1 MKQGRNWCLRTRVQA
16 VGMTALLACT
26 GAVWADGGVEFHNV
40 SSEVGID
47 FERAPTP
54 NRIAVIEASIAASPF
69 PNSEQ
74 ATRQAN
80 SPQKQHGAP
89 GVALFDYDNDGDLD
103 IYVPNGPQANNAL
116 FQNQLSETGEMSFVD
131 VGEEAGVG
139 AFNQD
144 SNGVC
149 VGDTDN
155 DGDQD
160 LYVVAVGVRNL
171 FFRNNG
177 NGTFTNTTMFSNL
190 PGYGRNASGCSMG
203 DVNGDGLLDILVTN
217 TYDDWLQRRP
227 VFIGLGE
234 TALQPNELYLNKG
247 NNVFQDVSL
256 SSGILNL
263 ISGPPSIYFGGS
275 YTWASSMVDYDL
287 DGDTDIL
294 WADTQGAPPA
304 DKSQERSAIRLFK
317 NDGTGHFTDVTHAS
331 GLAIWGSWMGL
342 SFGDFNCDGAMD
354 IFGTNFGRYVGGVVQ
369 NSRWLLG
376 SASGVF
382 TDPQVG
388 DLVGTPF
395 GWGTTVLDYD
405 NDGDHDIAFFG
416 DDDAFFFS
424 IADNP
429 GTVLQNQDCSANF
442 VWDQAAMTTDHRIR
456 QVQGAVSGDLNE
468 DGFEDLVTVAT
479 YRFIPD
485 AAFRP
490 ATALSGGPTGS
501 PFDAVASF
509 QNQFTGRLMPGFTT
523 WLNPTILNG
532 DLAIDLNSGG
542 NGNGS
547 VNFELVG
554 SKGLVTGR
562 HASGQANRDGVGAV
576 VFFTPDGGKRELQP
590 ITAGSSYNSVDSM
603 TAHFGMGTTAEGTVE
618 VLWPGGNR
626 NRMYDVKA
634 GERIILPEMPCDFA
648 GNSSRGGFRR
658 CTKEALKDLV
668 KAGVIT
674 QSHSNRLEASALRAY
689 DDAH

>member
-1 MKQGRNWCLRTRVQA
+1 MNQGRNSCLRTRVQA
-16 VGMTALLACT
+16 VGFTALLACT
-26 GAVWADGGVEFHNV
+26 GAVWADGGVTFTNV
-40 SSEVGID
+40 SHDVGVTY
-47 FERAPTP
+47 ERAPTP
-54 NRIAVIEASIAASPF
+54 NRIAVVQASIDASPF

-74 ATRQAN
+74 TSRQAN

-103 IYVPNGPQANNAL
+103 IYVPNGPNANSAL
-116 FQNQLSETGEMSFVD
+116 LQNQLAETGEMSFVD

-160 LYVVAVGVRNL
+160 LYVVAVGLRNL

-177 NGTFTNTTMFSNL
+177 NGTFTNTTMFSKL
-190 PGYGRNASGCSMG
+190 AGYGRNASGCSMG

-217 TYDDWLQRRP
+217 TFDDWTQRRP
-227 VFIGLGE
+227 VFIGVGE

-256 SSGILNL
+256 SSGILNI

-287 DGDTDIL
+287 DGDTDIV

-304 DKSQERSAIRLFK
+304 DKSQERSAIRLFE
-317 NDGTGHFTDVTHAS
+317 NDGTGHFTDVTHAA

-342 SFGDFNCDGAMD
+342 SFGDFNCDGSMD
-354 IFGTNFGRYVGGVVQ
+354 FFGTNFGRYVGGVVQ

-376 SASGVF
+376 SPNGTFS
-382 TDPQVG
+382 DPQVG
-388 DLVGTPF
+388 AALGNGTPF

-429 GTVLQNQDCSANF
+429 GTILQNQGCSAEF
-442 VWDQAAMTTDHRIR
+442 TWDQAAMTTDHRIR
-456 QVQGAVSGDLNE
+456 QVQGAVSGDLNN

-490 ATALSGGPTGS
+490 ATGLTGGPTGS
-501 PFDAVASF
+501 VFDTVASF

-542 NGNGS
+542 NGNKA
-547 VNFELVG
+547 VDFNLVG
-554 SKGLVTGR
+554 TRGLVANKN
-562 HASGQANRDGVGAV
+562 ASGRVNRDGVGAV
-576 VFFTPDGGKRELQP
+576 VYFTPDGGHTELPADHRRLQLQLGRQHDRPLRHGHHGRGYGRGSVAGWRAQP
-590 ITAGSSYNSVDSM
+590 AGRRQ
-603 TAHFGMGTTAEGTVE
+603 
-618 VLWPGGNR
+618 GG
-626 NRMYDVKA
+626 
-634 GERIILPEMPCDFA
+634 
-648 GNSSRGGFRR
+648 
-658 CTKEALKDLV
+658 
-668 KAGVIT
+668 
-674 QSHSNRLEASALRAY
+674 
-689 DDAH
+689 

>member
-1 MKQGRNWCLRTRVQA
+1 MRQGRNSCLRTRVQV
-16 VGMTALLACT
+16 VGGALLIACA
-26 GAVWADGGVEFHNV
+26 GAAWADGGVTFHNV
-40 SSEVGID
+40 SAAAGVTY
-47 FERAPTP
+47 ERAPSP
-54 NRIAVIEASIAASPF
+54 DRIAIIQQSIAASPF

-74 ATRQAN
+74 ASRQAN

-103 IYVPNGPQANNAL
+103 IYVPNGPRANGAL
-116 FQNQLSETGEMSFVD
+116 LQNQLAQTGHMTFKD
-131 VGEEAGVG
+131 VGEAAGVG

-160 LYVVAVGVRNL
+160 LYVTGLGRNL

-177 NGTFTNTTMFSNL
+177 NGTFSNITMAAHL
-190 PGYGRNASGCSMG
+190 AGYGRNPSGCSMG

-217 TYDDWLQRRP
+217 TYDNWLQRRP
-227 VFIGLGE
+227 VFIGVGE
-234 TALQPNELYLNKG
+234 THLQPNELYLNKG
-247 NNVFQDVSL
+247 GNVFEDVSAT
-256 SSGILNL
+256 SGILNL

-287 DGDTDIL
+287 DGDVDIV

-304 DKSQERSAIRLFK
+304 DKSQERSAIRLFE
-317 NDGTGHFTDVTHAS
+317 NDGTGHFTDVTHAAH
-331 GLAIWGSWMGL
+331 LDIWGSWMGL
-342 SFGDFNCDGAMD
+342 SFGDFNCDGSMD
-354 IFGTNFGRYVGGVVQ
+354 FFGTNFGRYVGGVVQ

-376 SASGVF
+376 SPSGVF
-382 TDPQVG
+382 SDPQVG
-388 DLVGTPF
+388 DLKGTPF

-429 GTVLQNQDCSANF
+429 GTILQNQDCSATF
-442 VWDQAAMTTDHRIR
+442 TWDKDAMTTDHRMR
-456 QVQGAVSGDLNE
+456 QVQGAVSGDLNQ

-479 YRFIPD
+479 YRFIAD
-485 AAFRP
+485 ANFRP
-490 ATALSGGPTGS
+490 ATGLSGGPTGS

-509 QNQFTGRLMPGFTT
+509 QNQFSGRPKPGFTT

-542 NGNGS
+542 NGNKA
-547 VNFELVG
+547 VDFELVG
-554 SKGLVTGR
+554 TRGLVANKN
-562 HASGQANRDGVGAV
+562 ASGRVNRDAIGAV
-576 VFFTPDGGKRELQP
+576 VFFTPDGGKTELQP
-590 ITAGSSYNSVDSM
+590 ITAGSSYNSTDSM
-603 TAHFGMGTTAEGTVE
+603 IAHFGMGTTATGTVE
-618 VLWPGGNR
+618 VLWPGGVR
-626 NRMYDVKA
+626 NRLDGVKA
-634 GERIILPEMPCDFA
+634 GEKLTLPEIPCSITGD
-648 GNSSRGGFRR
+648 SSRSGFRR
-658 CTKEALKDLV
+658 CVKDALKDLV
-668 KAGVIT
+668 SKGVVT
-674 QSHSNRLEASALRAY
+674 KSQSNRLEAAALRGY
-689 DDAH
+689 DAEH